1 MCMFILDNPFISELL
16 YSTVNKNSY
25 PVLDT
30 PLVSGKVSNPLNSC
44 IASELL
50 NKINNP
56 KIYTNSENSINWILS
71 NLTGTNLPDMI
82 SLFKDKARFRE
93 LLKKIYPDFYFKKI
107 SYNELDKLNADEFKY
122 PIVIKPSVGFLS
134 FGV

>member
-1 MCMFILDNPFISELL
+1 
-16 YSTVNKNSY
+16 
-25 PVLDT
+25 
-30 PLVSGKVSNPLNSC
+30 
-44 IASELL
+44 
-50 NKINNP
+50 NNP

-71 NLTGTNLPDMI
+71 NLTGTNLPDII

-107 SYNELDKLNADEFKY
+107 SYNELDKLNADEYKY

-134 FGV
+134 FGVYTVYEKKELDIDRKSTRLNSSHVSISYAVFCLKKKKNK